1 MGITYIIEIIYIY
14 ITCEYSLIFPSRP
27 DTCKATQ
34 RSIFERYS
42 LANVT
47 RPEID
52 LHTME
57 ALGIQYGS
65 ENISRGKH
73 ARVTSD

>member
-1 MGITYIIEIIYIY
+1 MRQVSQKITRVINSTNFFHPILLLE
-14 ITCEYSLIFPSRP
+14 P
-27 DTCKATQ
+27 DTHGARQ
-34 RSIFERYS
+34 RSIFEHYD

-57 ALGIQYGS
+57 TLGIQYGS

>member
-1 MGITYIIEIIYIY
+1 MVSREIKR
-14 ITCEYSLIFPSRP
+14 TNNTNSFTQFFLPEP
-27 DTCKATQ
+27 DTHEATQ
-34 RSIFERYS
+34 RSIFERYG